1 MLKWFRRK
9 IKEVL
14 ERPEETAPPTEE
26 PLPEKEAETP
36 VEEKL
41 SPVEESRAPQEEI
54 PPSPP
59 PPPPPEEE
67 ERGLWQKFK
76 VGLSKTRE
84 RLKESLGDLFE
95 IDRLV
100 DMAFLEELEEILI
113 TADIGIETVNRLL
126 EPSRKK
132 VLAGEPL
139 KVSQLKRSLR
149 EEMLRM
155 LDLPM
160 PPFPPEATPAVI
172 FFIGVNGVG
181 KTTTLAK
188 VAWHLKGRG
197 FSVLAVAAD
206 TFRAAAIEQLETWG
220 KRIGVEVIKQAPG
233 SDPGAVVFQGL
244 EAAKNRGTD
253 VVLIDTAGRLHT
265 KYNLMEE
272 LKKMVR
278 VAGKVIPGA
287 PHENILV
294 LDATTGQNA
303 VSQAKLFGEAVK
315 LHSLIL
321 TKMDGTAK
329 GGIAVTVAHL
339 FKLPIRFVGLG
350 EKVEDLTPFEPKAFV
365 EALLP

>member
-9 IKEVL
+9 KDQP
-14 ERPEETAPPTEE
+14 REE
-26 PLPEKEAETP
+26 PT
-36 VEEKL
+36 
-41 SPVEESRAPQEEI
+41 S
-54 PPSPP
+54 PPSEPESSKK
-59 PPPPPEEE
+59 PPEEE
-67 ERGLWQKFK
+67 KGLWQRFQA
-76 VGLSKTRE
+76 GLSKTRN
-84 RLKESLGDLFE
+84 RLKETLGELFE

-100 DMAFLEELEEILI
+100 DQAFLDELEEVLI
-113 TADIGIETVNRLL
+113 TADIGIETVTKLL
-126 EPSRKK
+126 EPSRHK
-132 VLAGEPL
+132 LMLGEPL
-139 KVSQLKRSLR
+139 KVSELKRSLR
-149 EEMLRM
+149 EEILKMLS
-155 LDLPM
+155 LEA

-188 VAWHLKGRG
+188 VAWHLRGRG

-206 TFRAAAIEQLETWG
+206 TFRAAAIEQLEAWG
-220 KRIGVEVIKQAPG
+220 ERVGFEVVKQAQG
-233 SDPGAVVFQGL
+233 ADPGAVVYQGL
-244 EAAKNRGTD
+244 EAARARGVD
-253 VVLIDTAGRLHT
+253 VVLVDTAGRLHT

-278 VAGKVIPGA
+278 VAGKVVPGA

-303 VSQAKLFGEAVK
+303 VSQAKLFGQAVK
-315 LHSLIL
+315 LHSLIV

-350 EKVEDLTPFEPKAFV
+350 EKMEDLAPFEPKAFV
-365 EALLP
+365 DALLP

>member
-9 IKEVL
+9 KDRPREEV
-14 ERPEETAPPTEE
+14 
-26 PLPEKEAETP
+26 
-36 VEEKL
+36 
-41 SPVEESRAPQEEI
+41 SS
-54 PPSPP
+54 PPSEPELP
-59 PPPPPEEE
+59 KTSPEEE
-67 ERGLWQKFK
+67 KGLWQRFQA
-76 VGLSKTRE
+76 GLSKTRN
-84 RLKESLGDLFE
+84 RLKETLGELFE

-100 DMAFLEELEEILI
+100 DQAFLDELEEVLI
-113 TADIGIETVNRLL
+113 TADIGIETVTKLL
-126 EPSRKK
+126 EPSRRK
-132 VLAGEPL
+132 LMLGEPL
-139 KVSQLKRSLR
+139 KVSELKRSLR
-149 EEMLRM
+149 EEILKMLS
-155 LDLPM
+155 LEA

-206 TFRAAAIEQLETWG
+206 TFRAAAIEQLEAWG
-220 KRIGVEVIKQAPG
+220 ERVGFEVVKQAQG
-233 SDPGAVVFQGL
+233 ADPGAVVYQGL
-244 EAAKNRGTD
+244 EAARARGVD
-253 VVLIDTAGRLHT
+253 VVLVDTAGRLHT

-278 VAGKVIPGA
+278 VAGKVVPGA

-303 VSQAKLFGEAVK
+303 VSQAKLFGQAVK
-315 LHSLIL
+315 LHSLIV

-350 EKVEDLTPFEPKAFV
+350 EKMEDLAPFEPKAFV
-365 EALLP
+365 DALLP

>member
-9 IKEVL
+9 KTEAEAEKPL
-14 ERPEETAPPTEE
+14 ERPT
-26 PLPEKEAETP
+26 EAET
-36 VEEKL
+36 
-41 SPVEESRAPQEEI
+41 SSSEI
-54 PPSPP
+54 K
-59 PPPPPEEE
+59 
-67 ERGLWQKFK
+67 LWQKFRQ
-76 VGLSKTRE
+76 GLSKTRE
-84 RLKESLGDLFE
+84 RLKSSLGELFE
-95 IDRLV
+95 VDRLV
-100 DMAFLEELEEILI
+100 DAAFLEEVEEILI
-113 TADIGIETVNRLL
+113 TADLGIETVNKLL

-132 VLAGEPL
+132 VLLGEPL
-139 KVSQLKRSLR
+139 KTSELRQGLK

-155 LDLPM
+155 LSLEA
-160 PPFPPEATPAVI
+160 PPFPPEATPGVI

-220 KRIGVEVIKQAPG
+220 KRVGFEVIKQAAG
-233 SDPGAVVFQGL
+233 ADPGAVVYQGL
-244 EAAKNRGTD
+244 QAAQARGVD
-253 VVLIDTAGRLHT
+253 VVLVDTAGRLHT
-265 KYNLMEE
+265 KYNLIEE

-278 VAGKVIPGA
+278 VAGKVVSQA

-303 VSQAKLFGEAVK
+303 VNQAKLFGQAVK
-315 LHSLIL
+315 LDSLII

-339 FKLPIRFVGLG
+339 FKLPIRFIGLG
-350 EKVEDLTPFEPKAFV
+350 EKMEDLAPFNPKAFV
-365 EALLP
+365 DALLP

>member
-9 IKEVL
+9 KEEAPGTQP
-14 ERPEETAPPTEE
+14 ERA
-26 PLPEKEAETP
+26 PEKAPLSEPVISQPQQET
-36 VEEKL
+36 KKN
-41 SPVEESRAPQEEI
+41 
-54 PPSPP
+54 
-59 PPPPPEEE
+59 
-67 ERGLWQKFK
+67 LWQKFK
-76 VGLSKTRE
+76 DGLSKTRE
-84 RLKESLGDLFE
+84 RLKDSLGELFE

-100 DMAFLEELEEILI
+100 DQAFLEELEEILI

-132 VLAGEPL
+132 ILTGEPL
-139 KVSQLKRSLR
+139 KVSELRRSLR
-149 EEMLRM
+149 EEMLQM
-155 LDLPM
+155 LTVPT
-160 PPFPPEATPAVI
+160 PPFPPEASPAVI

-188 VAWHLKGRG
+188 VAWHLKNRG
-197 FSVLAVAAD
+197 FSVLAIAAD

-220 KRIGVEVIKQAPG
+220 NRVGIEVIKQAPG
-233 SDPGAVVFQGL
+233 ADPGAVVYQGL
-244 EAAKNRGTD
+244 QAAKARGTE
-253 VVLIDTAGRLHT
+253 VVLVDTAGRLHT

-278 VAGKVIPGA
+278 VADKVIPGA

-303 VSQAKLFGEAVK
+303 VNQAKLFGEAVK
-315 LHSLIL
+315 LHSLII

-350 EKVEDLTPFEPKAFV
+350 EKMEDLAPFEPKAFV
-365 EALLP
+365 DALLP

>member
-9 IKEVL
+9 KEEKAPAAAQEL
-14 ERPEETAPPTEE
+14 PSEPSPEAPPTEE
-26 PLPEKEAETP
+26 P
-36 VEEKL
+36 
-41 SPVEESRAPQEEI
+41 EES
-54 PPSPP
+54 
-59 PPPPPEEE
+59 
-67 ERGLWQKFK
+67 GLWQKFRA
-76 VGLSKTRE
+76 GLSKTRE
-84 RLKESLGDLFE
+84 RLADTLGELFE

-100 DMAFLEELEEILI
+100 DQAFLEELEEILI

-126 EPSRKK
+126 EPARRK
-132 VLAGEPL
+132 LALGEPL
-139 KVSQLKRSLR
+139 RTGELKRSLR
-149 EEMLRM
+149 EEILRM
-155 LDLPM
+155 VSLPA
-160 PPFPPEATPAVI
+160 PPFPPEASPAVI

-188 VAWHLKGRG
+188 VAWHLRGRG

-220 KRIGVEVIKQAPG
+220 KRVGFPVVKQAPG
-233 SDPGAVVFQGL
+233 ADPGAVVYQGL
-244 EAAKNRGTD
+244 EAAKARGVE
-253 VVLIDTAGRLHT
+253 VVLVDTAGRLHT

-278 VAGKVIPGA
+278 VAGKVIPEA

-303 VSQAKLFGEAVK
+303 VSQARLFSEAVN

-350 EKVEDLTPFEPKAFV
+350 EKMEDLAPFEPQAFV
-365 EALLP
+365 DALLP